1 MSKRRLGK
9 GIDALL
15 QGRDLSQL
23 EQENATVLNVP
34 LVRLRPNPD
43 QPRKQFD
50 TAALDE
56 LARSIEERGIIQ
68 PILAEEQPDGSYL
81 IIAGERRYRAAKL
94 AGLTVVPVLAG
105 VFSEDEKLEIALIEN
120 IQRQDLNPIEEA
132 LAYQELLVRTGVG
145 QEELARRLGRSRPA
159 LANSMRLLKLPE
171 TVREAVIEKRLSAG
185 HARALLALDEPA
197 AIERAAALVVEEELN
212 VRATE
217 RLVSLVGQAGS
228 VDAALAQLHSV
239 EALGAQGHAAGP
251 DGKALGAT
259 DGGSDA
265 GVDGDVTDA
274 DDGTPGTGS
283 AEDGPGSAGAGGAG
297 SEGGGTPK
305 SVELRA
311 FEQRLIERLGTRV
324 NINGSHHRGRLEIAY
339 LSMDDLERVVELILG
354 AERA

>member
-185 HARALLALDEPA
+185 HARALLALDEPV

-228 VDAALAQLHSV
+228 VDAALAQLHSTRDS
-239 EALGAQGHAAGP
+239 GASGP
-251 DGKALGAT
+251 DGNALGAT
-259 DGGSDA
+259 DGMSDA
-265 GVDGDVTDA
+265 GVDRAASNA
-274 DDGTPGTGS
+274 DDGTPAAGIGS
-283 AEDGPGSAGAGGAG
+283 AEDGPGSAGAPGGAP
-297 SEGGGTPK
+297 PK

-311 FEQRLIERLGTRV
+311 FEQQLIERLGTRV